1 MKSKILFLCTGNYY
15 RSRYAEILFNAWA
28 KEEHLNWEAFSR
40 GLRPS
45 PNNLG
50 EISIFTRRVLEEKSL
65 MPENPRFPLALT
77 EEDLHASDWIIAMKE
92 TEHRPMMQEQFPDW
106 ENEIT
111 YWEIH
116 DIDKATPEEALPKI
130 EEKLKEIIQ
139 KIKLD

>member
-15 RSRYAEILFNAWA
+15 RSRYAEVLFNAWA
-28 KEEHLNWEAFSR
+28 KEENLNWEAFSR

-45 PNNLG
+45 PNNPG
-50 EISIFTRRVLEEKSL
+50 EISIFTRRVLEEKGL
-65 MPENPRFPLALT
+65 MPENPRFPLSLI
-77 EEDLHASDWIIAMKE
+77 EEDLQASDWTIAMKD

-116 DIDKATPEEALPKI
+116 DIDKATPKEALPKI